1 MHKCPL
7 GALRCSPRPQ
17 TRGSQ
22 VSGTAPPLAAGA
34 PATTPLECGP
44 RAAGRAGPISNLWPS
59 PRPASGLGVSGQGW
73 VEAAAPASPRL
84 RSRPESRLVSKSAF
98 WPATAV
104 SAGAGSPARP
114 AGWGAGGDFVGG
126 PERRRPLRFLVDSS
140 LARERGRPGDP
151 CLAWEPGVVCVKG
164 GVRGR

>member
-1 MHKCPL
+1 MPSR
-7 GALRCSPRPQ
+7 ALRCSPRPQ

-22 VSGTAPPLAAGA
+22 MSGTAPPLAAGA

-84 RSRPESRLVSKSAF
+84 RSRPRVQVSEQVRFLASHRCPRWRWEPRPPCRL
-98 WPATAV
+98 
-104 SAGAGSPARP
+104 GC
-114 AGWGAGGDFVGG
+114 GGDFAGG
-126 PERRRPLRFLVDSS
+126 PERRRPLRFRVDSS